1 MRLRCAIAV
10 GLVALTACGSSS
22 GSATSASCG
31 PSGARTLAVDRVA
44 RVYQSR
50 GDVFGCSTTGTRSF
64 RLGAAAR
71 TIHQGRAGPVALA
84 GVDVAYGLTE
94 FGVDTV
100 SAQVIVRNLRSGAQL
115 RREPA
120 TTHALGVEFFQS
132 VAGVVVKPDG
142 AVAWIGHGG
151 SVIHAGSGETE
162 VNRADA
168 RGRALLDSG
177 NGIDAGSLR
186 LHGSTVSWRHGAM
199 TRSATLS

>member
-1 MRLRCAIAV
+1 
-10 GLVALTACGSSS
+10 
-22 GSATSASCG
+22 
-31 PSGARTLAVDRVA
+31 
-44 RVYQSR
+44 VYQSG
-50 GDVFGCSTTGTRSF
+50 GDVYGCSTAGGRSY

-71 TIHQGRAGPVALA
+71 TIRQGRAGPIALA

-120 TTHALGVEFFQS
+120 TTRALGVEFFQS
-132 VAGVVVKPDG
+132 VAAVVVKPDG
-142 AVAWIGHGG
+142 AVAWIGQGG
-151 SVIHAGSGETE
+151 SVTHAGSGEIE

-168 RGRALLDSG
+168 HGRALLDSG
-177 NGIDAGSLR
+177 NGIDTRSLR
-186 LHGSTVSWRHGAM
+186 LHGSTASWRHGGV